1 MYFVGIDIS
10 KYKHDGFIITETG
23 EIVCNPFTI
32 KNDHHG
38 FGELLSIL
46 DSLDPKEGI
55 RIGFESTGHYALNLK
70 LFLEKAHYSFMEFNP
85 VLLAK
90 FNKSQTLRRT
100 KTDAIDSIAIA
111 RWLMTVEYKPHPIGF
126 YHTYALKSLTR
137 LRDSLVK
144 QRSFYLVKMTNV
156 LDHIFP
162 EFKPF
167 FKNRF
172 GKTALYLLEH
182 YGSAEK
188 MACMNSKFYDNLRR
202 ISRGHFSMQKFLKL
216 RELAKNTVG
225 GNDELFNF
233 QLCSLLSLYKQTA
246 HEVESIEKQIIAI
259 VKEISPKS
267 LTIPGIG
274 PLSSAVIYAEYGDV
288 SKFKSPAQMLS
299 FAGLEPGY
307 YQSGTSEHGG
317 HMVKR
322 GSSHL
327 RYTLMNLSIPIIQYN
342 MVFAEYY
349 AKKRNEGKAHRVA
362 CSHLIKKLIRV
373 IFILE
378 KNNID
383 FDSSK
388 LR

>member
-10 KYKHDGFIITETG
+10 KYKHDCFITTESG
-23 EIVCNPFTI
+23 DVICNSFTI
-32 KNDHHG
+32 KNNHDG
-38 FGELLSIL
+38 FEELLL
-46 DSLDPKEGI
+46 VLNSLDHQKEI

-90 FNKSQTLRRT
+90 FNKSQSLRRT
-100 KTDAIDSIAIA
+100 KTDAIDCASIA
-111 RWLMTVEYKPHPIGF
+111 RWLMTVEYKPHPVGF
-126 YHTYALKSLTR
+126 YHTYSLKSLTR

-144 QRSFYLVKMTNV
+144 QRSFYIVKMTNV

-167 FKNRF
+167 FSNRF
-172 GKTALYLLEH
+172 SKTALYLLEN
-182 YGSAEK
+182 YGTAEK
-188 MACMNSKFYDNLRR
+188 MARMNSQSYDNLRR
-202 ISRGHFSMQKFLKL
+202 ISRGKFSLQKFLKL
-216 RELAKNTVG
+216 KELAKNTVG
-225 GNDELFNF
+225 EDNEIFVS
-233 QLCSLLSLYKQTA
+233 QLNSLMSLYKQTA
-246 HEVESIEKQIIAI
+246 QEVDTLETQILSLI
-259 VKEISPKS
+259 KEVNPKS

-274 PLSSAVIYAEYGDV
+274 ALSAAVIYAEYGDL
-288 SKFKSPAQMLS
+288 SKFNSPSQMLS

-327 RYTLMNLSIPIIQYN
+327 RFTLMNLCIPLTQYN
-342 MVFAEYY
+342 IVFAEYY
-349 AKKRNEGKAHRVA
+349 AKKRAEGKTHRVA
-362 CSHLIKKLIRV
+362 CSHLVKKLIRV
-373 IFILE
+373 IFTLE
-378 KNNID
+378 KNDMI
-383 FDSSK
+383 FDPTK